1 MSAVSDSDSADD
13 ASSSSLDDAAS
24 LNGIA
29 VDDLEFMSGFLQQA
43 IEYAAIDTL
52 EGLSRGATSGTA
64 SCGLE
69 RLK

>member
-29 VDDLEFMSGFLQQA
+29 VDDLEFMSCFLQQA
-43 IEYAAIDTL
+43 IEYAAASIR
-52 EGLSRGATSGTA
+52 SRG
-64 SCGLE
+64 
-69 RLK
+69 

>member
-1 MSAVSDSDSADD
+1 MSVSDSDSADD
-13 ASSSSLDDAAS
+13 ASSGSPDDAAS
-24 LNGIA
+24 LDGIA

-52 EGLSRGATSGTA
+52 EGLSRGATSDTA

-69 RLK
+69 LKK